1 MKPDRAWQVWYD
13 STLHEAVR
21 LTETEQSTDITWGAG
36 TGVPLFNGFGISV
49 YGDGE
54 VLELDDGDGRT
65 KT

>member
-1 MKPDRAWQVWYD
+1 MWYD
-13 STLHEAVR
+13 STLHEAVK